1 MPCGNGAGRRPYKN
15 LTKRARYFCGFRN
28 LFPNSGKSRTVL
40 KITTSFI
47 ALCTCL
53 ALACKPGG
61 EKAAAHPPKPPRFG
75 ETARTFRPINIAY
88 ADTNTA
94 QWRATRDRLDS
105 FYRVQTRA
113 GFNGSVLIGYKG
125 HVLYER
131 YFGFA
136 DKAAGRNWSPT
147 SPSQLAS
154 TSKTFTGAAV
164 LFLAQRGYLD
174 LDAPVK
180 EYLPGFPYTELTPR
194 MLLNHRSGLPDY
206 LKWVPAIRKGNAPL
220 YNPELVQLF
229 IKHKPALEFKI
240 NSRFKYSNSNY
251 AMLASIIEAVTEM
264 KYADFMKQYIFD
276 GVGLRN
282 TYVYDPANGLPPN
295 ATVSYKAN
303 WAVEPVTFSDGVY
316 GDKGIYSTV
325 QDMYRWDQSFY
336 KQLLIDSNT
345 QQVAY
350 APCSFEK
357 PGVKNYGLGW
367 RMLCY
372 EDGYKVVYHNG
383 WWHGNNTCFYR
394 FIQDNFTIIVLGNKY
409 TGSIYRQPPVVYNI
423 VQGRNESRK
432 DFGGED

>member
-1 MPCGNGAGRRPYKN
+1 M
-15 LTKRARYFCGFRN
+15 
-28 LFPNSGKSRTVL
+28 LFLRLPVTPLLQTVL
-40 KITTSFI
+40 LKRSTFLLT
-47 ALCTCL
+47 ALTCL

-75 ETARTFRPINIAY
+75 ENARTFRPVNLAY
-88 ADTNTA
+88 ADTNNA
-94 QWRATRDRLDS
+94 QWRTTRNRLDS
-105 FYRVQTRA
+105 FYNVQTRA
-113 GFNGSVLIGYKG
+113 GFNGSVLVGYQGKI
-125 HVLYER
+125 LYER

-136 DKAAGRNWSPT
+136 DKAAGRYWSPT

-154 TSKTFTGAAV
+154 TSKTFTGAAI
-164 LFLAQRGYLD
+164 LFLYQRGYLNI
-174 LDAPVK
+174 DAPVK
-180 EYLPGFPYTELTPR
+180 EYLPGFPYPELTPR

-206 LKWVPAIRKGNAPL
+206 LKWVPNVRKGNAPL

-229 IKHKPALEFKI
+229 IKHHPPLEFKA

-251 AMLASIIEAVTEM
+251 ATLASVIEAVTEM

-276 GVGLRN
+276 AVGLKN
-282 TYVYDPANGLPPN
+282 THVYDPANGLPPN
-295 ATVSYKAN
+295 GTVSYKAN
-303 WAVEPVTFSDGVY
+303 WAIEPVTFSDGVY

-336 KQLLIDSNT
+336 RQTLLDSNT
-345 QQVAY
+345 QQLAY

-357 PGVKNYGLGW
+357 AGVKNYGLGW

-372 EDGYKVVYHNG
+372 EDGYKVIYHNG

-394 FIQDNFTIIVLGNKY
+394 FVQDNFTIIVLGNKY

-423 VQGRNESRK
+423 VQGSGDSRK